1 MKCLWVPS
9 CALKSCQMVTVVLK
23 AWIIMLLL
31 VYVLGISDTR
41 CQQVNNRAL
50 LRTSCFK
57 EMDFSVSEQLT
68 FVSLA

>member
-9 CALKSCQMVTVVLK
+9 CVLKSCQTVTVVLK
-23 AWIIMLLL
+23 AWIITRLH

-41 CQQVNNRAL
+41 CQQVNNKAL

-57 EMDFSVSEQLT
+57 EMGFSVSEWLT
-68 FVSLA
+68 SVSLA